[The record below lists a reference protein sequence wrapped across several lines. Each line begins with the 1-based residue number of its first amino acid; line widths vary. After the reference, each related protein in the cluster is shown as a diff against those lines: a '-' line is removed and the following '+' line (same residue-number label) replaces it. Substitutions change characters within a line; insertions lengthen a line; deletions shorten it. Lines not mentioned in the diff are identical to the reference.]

1 MVKMTTS
8 DPSLQPKRKRRT
20 KAEIEAERQAQMRA
34 EADKPID
41 PLVWVLLGAAIL
53 FIAFFA
59 WVDPVTLAE
68 SGNNPSI
75 FQYIPAILA
84 RMIGETPAAIVL
96 TVLGAV
102 PLLWGIVGWLRKR
115 LDGGEAS

>member
-1 MVKMTTS
+1 MTS
-8 DPSLQPKRKRRT
+8 EPEPKPKRKRRT
-20 KAEIEAERQAQMRA
+20 RAEIEAERQAQMRA
-34 EADKPID
+34 EAAKPID

-84 RMIGETPAAIVL
+84 RMIGVTPAAIVL
-96 TVLGAV
+96 TVLGGI
-102 PLLWGIVGWLRKR
+102 PLVWGIIGWLRKR
-115 LDGGEAS
+115 LSGEES

>member
-1 MVKMTTS
+1 MTTS
-8 DPSLQPKRKRRT
+8 DPSPQPKRKRRT

-34 EADKPID
+34 DAAKPVD
-41 PLVWVLLGAAIL
+41 PLVWILLGAAIL

-75 FQYIPAILA
+75 FQYIPALLA
-84 RMIGETPAAIVL
+84 RMIGETPAALAL

-102 PLLWGIVGWLRKR
+102 PLVWGIIGWLRKR
-115 LDGGEAS
+115 LGGEEG

>member
-1 MVKMTTS
+1 MTS
-8 DPSLQPKRKRRT
+8 EPEPKPKRKRRT
-20 KAEIEAERQAQMRA
+20 KAEIEAERQAQARA

-41 PLVWVLLGAAIL
+41 SLVWVLLGAAIL

-75 FQYIPAILA
+75 FQYIPGILA
-84 RMIGETPAAIVL
+84 RLIGETPAAIVL
-96 TVLGAV
+96 TVLGV
-102 PLLWGIVGWLRKR
+102 IPLVWGIGGWLRKR
-115 LDGGEAS
+115 GAG